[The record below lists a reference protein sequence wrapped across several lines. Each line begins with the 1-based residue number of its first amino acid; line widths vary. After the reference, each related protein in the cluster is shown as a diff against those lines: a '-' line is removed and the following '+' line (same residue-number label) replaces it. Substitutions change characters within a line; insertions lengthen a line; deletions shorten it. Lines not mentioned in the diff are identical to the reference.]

1 MNPEFMLTVSSF
13 FTGLPRHFL
22 LGFLFFLQGNVGRSI
37 TTNQTQIDLYAR
49 AGTRAPKDNPQASL
63 GSLTL

>member
-13 FTGLPRHFL
+13 FTGLPRQLNDYYPL
-22 LGFLFFLQGNVGRSI
+22 LSARDVRRSI
-37 TTNQTQIDLYAR
+37 TTNQTQIDLYAPV
-49 AGTRAPKDNPQASL
+49 GTRAPKDNPQASL